1 MADLSAYEKNVACQD
16 QETVIKNLKEQLA
29 ERETRLREGED
40 LRKKLHNTILV
51 LENFP
56 PLSFQML
63 VWANFS

>member
-29 ERETRLREGED
+29 EREIRLREGED

-51 LENFP
+51 L
-56 PLSFQML
+56 
-63 VWANFS
+63 